1 MTTSARAIRPSDLK
15 APTGYLARYQQEQH
29 RRQHFER
36 RVEALTLE
44 NDALKYRI
52 QEAQAEI
59 ERLKAVACPPRS
71 AQSRLG
77 AGA

>member
-1 MTTSARAIRPSDLK
+1 MTSTRAILPSDLK

-29 RRQHFER
+29 RRQHLER
-36 RVEALTLE
+36 RVDALELE
-44 NDALKYRI
+44 RDALKMRL